1 MSNKCN
7 EMFLDLPSGC
17 RAIMLADMV
26 GVGYL
31 RFVSVLFGLFFLY
44 LPPLSLNNSNNN
56 INIYHIKTQ

>member
-31 RFVSVLFGLFFLY
+31 RFVSVLFGLFFFVFATFV
-44 LPPLSLNNSNNN
+44 
-56 INIYHIKTQ
+56 IK